1 MAANINFSG
10 INSGLD
16 TNSIIEALM
25 NVERLGLNRLTA
37 QRDLLL
43 RRQTAYR
50 DLDSRLAALRTAAK
64 PLATLNQAVSH
75 KAVAGNTALLSA
87 TASGNAL
94 PGTYDITILQKAS
107 ASVLSG
113 ATDVGLGIDPDAALN
128 DASSF
133 GSAFKAGTFTVNG
146 QQIAVAETDTLNDV
160 LGQIETAMGGSGVF
174 TAAYASGSDAVT
186 LEFVDS
192 GDGPLLLGSSA
203 DSSNLLNLM
212 KLTSNGTSHTAAS
225 SSQLG
230 RLNMTA
236 KLNDGG
242 ANGARARTAI
252 VDGGSG
258 EFKINGVSIA
268 FDSSADSMNDVIKR
282 INDSAA
288 GVKATYDGFQD
299 RLVLTNKID
308 GALGIFAEDVS
319 GNFVASMGLG
329 GSTTLGQNAS
339 ISIAGV
345 NGGNPITSVDN
356 LFTEAETGIA
366 GLALN
371 LTASSGNTQ
380 VTVSPDNEA
389 MSDKIQA
396 FVDAYNT
403 LTAFIQ
409 AKSKIT
415 GTGSTAK
422 VEALHGEQGVLALA
436 RNLRRTVA
444 ASVPGVTN
452 GPSTLS
458 GIGIGTTGTEATLT
472 FDKDKFN
479 QALTDNPEGVK
490 SILADAQAGIMGKVV
505 AFVDG
510 QTLFGNGP
518 VAERPDRMESSIA
531 TVRKSISAF
540 ERKMEM
546 TEQRLRARFNAMEKA
561 IGDLQGGLSGILSNL
576 QNPSK

>member
-113 ATDVGLGIDPDAALN
+113 ATDVGLGIDPDVALN
-128 DASSF
+128 DASAF

-396 FVDAYNT
+396 FVDTYNT

>member
-113 ATDVGLGIDPDAALN
+113 ATDVGLGIDPDVALN
-128 DASSF
+128 DASAF

>member
-16 TNSIIEALM
+16 TNSIVEALM

-94 PGTYDITILQKAS
+94 PGTYDVTILQKAS

-113 ATDVGLGIDPDAALN
+113 ATDVGLGVDPDAALN
-128 DASSF
+128 DASAF

-146 QQIAVAETDTLNDV
+146 QQIAVAESDTLNDV

-203 DSSNLLNLM
+203 DSSNLLSLM
-212 KLTSNGTSHTAAS
+212 KLTSSGSSHTVSS

-230 RLNMTA
+230 RLNMSA

-268 FDSSADSMNDVIKR
+268 FDPSADSMNDVIKR
-282 INDSAA
+282 INDSSA

-356 LFTEAETGIA
+356 LFTEAETGLA
-366 GLALN
+366 GLSLT

-380 VTVSPDNEA
+380 VTVSPDNDA

-403 LTAFIQ
+403 LTSFIQ

-479 QALTDNPEGVK
+479 QALADNPEGVK

-518 VAERPDRMESSIA
+518 VAERPERMESSIA

-546 TEQRLRARFNAMEKA
+546 AEQRLRARFNAMEKA
-561 IGDLQGGLSGILSNL
+561 IGDLQGGLSGILSSL